1 MALNILKL
9 CVGCDSIE
17 DLVEWRDQ
25 DAAWKRANR
34 LPVEQ
39 YHVTRMFPQRKAEVL
54 DGGSL
59 YWVMRGEILCREKIV
74 ALESFKGSD
83 GRSRCRIVMEPNVVA
98 VEPRP
103 MRAFQGWRYLKA
115 EAAPR
120 IARSWLAVTPG
131 GDQRRCSL
139 SFSGKLLNHRT

>member
-1 MALNILKL
+1 MALHILKL

-25 DAAWKRANR
+25 DAAWKRANK

-59 YWVMRGEILCREKIV
+59 YWVIKGNVQCRQKIIDLRPVTGEDGINRCQIV
-74 ALESFKGSD
+74 LEHGV
-83 GRSRCRIVMEPNVVA
+83 IPTQWQ
-98 VEPRP
+98 PR
-103 MRAFQGWRYLKA
+103 RAFQGWRYLAQKD
-115 EAAPR
+115 APADMTDGQKGLMEMPR
-120 IARSWLAVTPG
+120 ELREELA
-131 GDQRRCSL
+131 SL
-139 SFSGKLLNHRT
+139 GLL

>member
-59 YWVMRGEILCREKIV
+59 YWVIKGNVQCRQKIIDLRPV
-74 ALESFKGSD
+74 TGADGIGRCQIVLEH
-83 GRSRCRIVMEPNVVA
+83 A
-98 VEPRP
+98 VIPTQWQPR
-103 MRAFQGWRYLKA
+103 RAFQGWRYLAQK
-115 EAAPR
+115 EAPADMTDGQKGVLEMPR
-120 IARSWLAVTPG
+120 ELREELA
-131 GDQRRCSL
+131 SL
-139 SFSGKLLNHRT
+139 GLL

>member
-25 DAAWKRANR
+25 DAAWKRANK

-54 DGGSL
+54 EGGSL
-59 YWVMRGEILCREKIV
+59 YWVIKGNVQCRQKIIDLRPV
-74 ALESFKGSD
+74 TGADGIGRCQIVLEH
-83 GRSRCRIVMEPNVVA
+83 A
-98 VEPRP
+98 VIPTQWQPR
-103 MRAFQGWRYLKA
+103 RAFQGWRYLAQK
-115 EAAPR
+115 EAPADMTDGQKGVLEMPR
-120 IARSWLAVTPG
+120 KLREELA
-131 GDQRRCSL
+131 SL
-139 SFSGKLLNHRT
+139 GLL